1 MNRALLALVA
11 LVVLSACI
19 RTSSAEEEPLR
30 VLFIGNS
37 YTYCNDL
44 PGMIAGLAE
53 AAGARKIEVH
63 SSVSGGCTLER
74 HFTQENA
81 VEKIRGQKWD
91 AVVLQEQSTRPVLEP
106 NTMHEFARKLHA
118 EIQEQG
124 AETVFFLTWARQHK
138 PEMQDALNDAYFGIA
153 GQLGATVAP
162 VGVAWKNALAADAGL
177 VLHAKDQSHPN
188 PAGSY
193 LAACVFYA
201 TLLEKS
207 PVGLPAEIKRNGKV
221 LSKLDPGLA
230 ARLQAIA
237 WKTVQNAASAEDS
250 SENPVDVR

>member
-44 PGMIAGLAE
+44 PGMVAGLAE

-106 NTMHEFARKLHA
+106 KTMHEFARKLHA